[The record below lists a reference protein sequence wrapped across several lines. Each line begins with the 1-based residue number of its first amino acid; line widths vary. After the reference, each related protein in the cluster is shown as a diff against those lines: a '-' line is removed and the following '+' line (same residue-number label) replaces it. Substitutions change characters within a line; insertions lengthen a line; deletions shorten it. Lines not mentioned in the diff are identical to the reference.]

1 MVMGG
6 ALLCKMVAGLIAVK
20 LCAEYV
26 GIENFGLTGQISSM
40 LAIVTLLSSGG
51 VAVGLAKVYSEQAGD
66 RKEVDQWI
74 DAAKLLCVA
83 AGGGLVLV
91 FLGARSYIED
101 VVLGNS
107 SYSTAIFVAVVA
119 AIVPIGISGISQ
131 GILNG
136 NQRSGVYSTALV
148 IGSVVGIA
156 GFLLVSHLFG
166 ASGAMIGII
175 WMPVAQSLSFL
186 FLAQRLQPISG
197 IPSISPVNIDR
208 ARFLGKFGLL
218 SIAAGSTMPLAY
230 IYVRLI
236 VQANVGTEGLSLWQA
251 TVRLSEAY
259 TQLPMLML
267 SVIFFAKFAS
277 KSGHKIDWLEV
288 RKTYLFITAL
298 MIVIGLSVYALRNYL
313 VEILFTAEFS
323 QVAELLVW
331 QLTGD
336 LLRMMS
342 YVGTTILAARGFLKT
357 GISAEFLQGG
367 LFILV
372 SGVLIP
378 KFGQLGPFVA
388 YIVTYGS
395 YLLFTIMALLYL
407 HARSKN
413 HATINC

>member
-1 MVMGG
+1 MQRSYFVWPLGG
-6 ALLCKMVAGLIAVK
+6 AC
-20 LCAEYV
+20 
-26 GIENFGLTGQISSM
+26 FGLSRGS
-40 LAIVTLLSSGG
+40 IVYRGRRPWELILFHGYICCS
-51 VAVGLAKVYSEQAGD
+51 
-66 RKEVDQWI
+66 
-74 DAAKLLCVA
+74 
-83 AGGGLVLV
+83 
-91 FLGARSYIED
+91 RSCH
-101 VVLGNS
+101 
-107 SYSTAIFVAVVA
+107 
-119 AIVPIGISGISQ
+119 
-131 GILNG
+131 
-136 NQRSGVYSTALV
+136 RSNRNFWH
-148 IGSVVGIA
+148 IA
-156 GFLLVSHLFG
+156 GNPEWKSEKRRVFNS
-166 ASGAMIGII
+166 ASDRQRRWNSGFSAG
-175 WMPVAQSLSFL
+175 QSLVRRKRRHDWHHMDAGSAVAFFL